1 VATRLRI
8 GQCYC
13 AATPQ
18 HVLMPLT
25 SARLQA
31 SRMHGGKAMTGNTEN
46 EGRRHRSRW
55 RIAAWG
61 TAAALLLL
69 IPFVLTL
76 LGDGIDGH
84 GWHWTP
90 GDFLF
95 AFVLLFGTGLA
106 YELLVRTSD
115 NAAYRCA
122 VGIAVVS
129 ALLLVWVNA
138 AVGIIGDANPANV
151 LYVGVLVVGIMGA
164 ILTRRQRHGMA
175 RTLCVMAMAQMVVP
189 VIALLLWRTDFA
201 PGVAGVFTLNG
212 CFAALWLL
220 SAWLFRKAA
229 REHTPAGA
237 AP

>member
-1 VATRLRI
+1 
-8 GQCYC
+8 
-13 AATPQ
+13 
-18 HVLMPLT
+18 
-25 SARLQA
+25 
-31 SRMHGGKAMTGNTEN
+31 MTGNTAN

-61 TAAALLLL
+61 TATALLLL
-69 IPFVLTL
+69 IPLVLTL
-76 LGDGIDGH
+76 LGDGVEGQ

-106 YELLVRTSD
+106 YELLASKSD
-115 NAAYRCA
+115 NTAYRCA
-122 VGIAVVS
+122 VGIAVVA

-138 AVGIIGDANPANV
+138 AVGIIGDDNPANV
-151 LYVGVLVVGIMGA
+151 LYCGVLVVGILGA
-164 ILTRRQRHGMA
+164 LIARQQPHGMA

-189 VIALLLWRTDFA
+189 VMALLIWKTDFA
-201 PGVAGVFTLNG
+201 PGVVGVFALNG
-212 CFAALWLL
+212 FFTALWLL

-229 REHTPAGA
+229 REPTLAGA

>member
-1 VATRLRI
+1 
-8 GQCYC
+8 
-13 AATPQ
+13 
-18 HVLMPLT
+18 
-25 SARLQA
+25 
-31 SRMHGGKAMTGNTEN
+31 MTENTAN
-46 EGRRHRSRW
+46 EGRRRRSWW

-61 TAAALLLL
+61 TAAALPLL

-76 LGDGIDGH
+76 LGDGVDGH

-106 YELLVRTSD
+106 YELLASKSA
-115 NAAYRCA
+115 NAVYRLA

-138 AVGIIGDANPANV
+138 AVGIIGDDNPANV
-151 LYVGVLVVGIMGA
+151 LYGGVIVVGIMGA
-164 ILTRRQRHGMA
+164 SITRLQLSGMA
-175 RTLCVMAMAQMVVP
+175 RTLCVMAMGQMVVP
-189 VIALLLWRTDFA
+189 VMALILWPTDFA
-201 PGVAGVFTLNG
+201 PGVVGVFALNG
-212 CFAALWLL
+212 GFAALWLL

-229 REHTPAGA
+229 RKHTSAGT

>member
-1 VATRLRI
+1 
-8 GQCYC
+8 
-13 AATPQ
+13 
-18 HVLMPLT
+18 
-25 SARLQA
+25 
-31 SRMHGGKAMTGNTEN
+31 MTGNTAH
-46 EGRRHRSRW
+46 EGRRLRSRW

-61 TAAALLLL
+61 IAVALILL

-76 LGDGIDGH
+76 LGDGRDGQ
-84 GWHWTP
+84 GWHWTL

-106 YELLVRTSD
+106 YELMASKSD
-115 NAAYRCA
+115 NAAYRLA

-138 AVGIIGDANPANV
+138 AVGMIGDDNPANV
-151 LYVGVLVVGIMGA
+151 MYVGVIAVGIMGA
-164 ILTRRQRHGMA
+164 SNTRLQLHGMA

-189 VIALLLWRTDFA
+189 VMALILWKTDFA
-201 PGVAGVFTLNG
+201 PGVVGVFALNG
-212 CFAALWLL
+212 VFAALWLL